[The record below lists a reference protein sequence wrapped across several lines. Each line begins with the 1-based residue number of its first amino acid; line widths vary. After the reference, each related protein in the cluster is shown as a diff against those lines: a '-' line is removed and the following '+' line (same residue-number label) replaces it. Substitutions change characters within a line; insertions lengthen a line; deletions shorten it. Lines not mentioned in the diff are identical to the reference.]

1 MAPEAPHCLINFR
14 WYLIGCIGTDHSIVL
29 SIEIR
34 LKLDRN
40 SIEIRRLT
48 GSGKALAFPVSMSI
62 SITELTY
69 WMESVAFFSPCL
81 LSNGLISIGRA
92 DIAFAYGE
100 SRRISVWKLVGEE
113 EEEEEEEL
121 ISVLIT
127 SQQSLDFLISAR
139 GKARK

>member
-1 MAPEAPHCLINFR
+1 M
-14 WYLIGCIGTDHSIVL
+14 
-29 SIEIR
+29 
-34 LKLDRN
+34 DRN

-113 EEEEEEEL
+113 EEEEEEEEL